1 MSSNHLSKVPE
12 IAEALAWL
20 RQMGWPTSVQDIA
33 LGADIWAQI
42 QGEALSAEQAT
53 CELLTRLIKQLPK
66 ASTDTDDDVLYRAIL
81 VRLLWKVTG
90 RTDPDDGAS
99 GDV

>member
-1 MSSNHLSKVPE
+1 MSSNHLSTLPE
-12 IAEALAWL
+12 VAEALAWL
-20 RQMGWPTSVQDIA
+20 RQTGWPTSEQDIA
-33 LGADIWAQI
+33 LGTDIWAQI

-53 CELLTRLIKQLPK
+53 SELLTRLIKQLPTT
-66 ASTDTDDDVLYRAIL
+66 STDTDDDVLYRAIL

>member
-1 MSSNHLSKVPE
+1 MSSSHLSKVPE

-20 RQMGWPTSVQDIA
+20 RQTGWPTSVQDIA

-42 QGEALSAEQAT
+42 QREALSAEQAT
-53 CELLTRLIKQLPK
+53 SELLTRLIKQLPK

-90 RTDPDDGAS
+90 HTDPDDGAS

>member
-1 MSSNHLSKVPE
+1 MASNHLSKVPE

-20 RQMGWPTSVQDIA
+20 RQAGWPTSVQDIA

-53 CELLTRLIKQLPK
+53 SEPLTRLIKQLAAGDRSHRLRSRCPVDRP
-66 ASTDTDDDVLYRAIL
+66 ARAAC
-81 VRLLWKVTG
+81 G
-90 RTDPDDGAS
+90 
-99 GDV
+99 

>member
-1 MSSNHLSKVPE
+1 MSSNHLSTVPE

-20 RQMGWPTSVQDIA
+20 RQTGWPTSVQDIA

-53 CELLTRLIKQLPK
+53 SELLTRLIKQLPK

-81 VRLLWKVTG
+81 VRLLWTVTG
-90 RTDPDDGAS
+90 RTAPNDGAS
-99 GDV
+99 GDA